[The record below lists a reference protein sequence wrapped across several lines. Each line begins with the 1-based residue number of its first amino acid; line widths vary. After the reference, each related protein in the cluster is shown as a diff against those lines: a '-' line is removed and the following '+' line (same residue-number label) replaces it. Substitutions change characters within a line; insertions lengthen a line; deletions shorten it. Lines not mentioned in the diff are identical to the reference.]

1 LNALLQVRQLT
12 KLYGEQ
18 IALMDVAFDVHEG
31 EVLGIIGPN
40 GSGKTT
46 LLECVTGL
54 QPADDGQVRWLGQSL
69 PRGRRRRAMF
79 YVPDGVAPYSEHPV
93 HAVLRFV
100 ASVYRQPSRTMQDA
114 IEALGLGP
122 VLQKHVGKLS
132 KGYRRRLL
140 LGLGLIAPHRLLIMD
155 EPFDGLDL
163 RQSREVMTLLRA
175 AAKNGR
181 TLLLSIHQLNDAER
195 ICDRLVLLSAGSV
208 RGSGSLDELRQQ
220 SGVIA
225 GNLEDIFLALA

>member
-18 IALMDVAFDVHEG
+18 IALRDVAFDVHEG

-79 YVPDGVAPYSEHPV
+79 VAQAE
-93 HAVLRFV
+93 
-100 ASVYRQPSRTMQDA
+100 T
-114 IEALGLGP
+114 GL
-122 VLQKHVGKLS
+122 
-132 KGYRRRLL
+132 
-140 LGLGLIAPHRLLIMD
+140 
-155 EPFDGLDL
+155 
-163 RQSREVMTLLRA
+163 
-175 AAKNGR
+175 
-181 TLLLSIHQLNDAER
+181 
-195 ICDRLVLLSAGSV
+195 
-208 RGSGSLDELRQQ
+208 
-220 SGVIA
+220 
-225 GNLEDIFLALA
+225 